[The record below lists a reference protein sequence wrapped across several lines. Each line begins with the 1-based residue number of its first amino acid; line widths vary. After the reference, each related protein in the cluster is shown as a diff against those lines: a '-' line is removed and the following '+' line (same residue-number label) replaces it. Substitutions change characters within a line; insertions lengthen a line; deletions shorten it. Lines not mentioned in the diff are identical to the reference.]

1 MPDAPVVPNLTRGPI
16 NNWTDTAGH
25 GAVLA
30 LDALT
35 GEQKWKFEMMDVIRS
50 GLLTTA
56 SDLLFSGARSGYF
69 QALNARTGALLW
81 KVSLGS
87 QIVNGPMTYVVNGT
101 QYVAIISGHSLSTF
115 ALRD

>member
-1 MPDAPVVPNLTRGPI
+1 MT
-16 NNWTDTAGH
+16 
-25 GAVLA
+25 
-30 LDALT
+30 
-35 GEQKWKFEMMDVIRS
+35 DVIRS

-56 SDLLFSGARSGYF
+56 SDLLFSGPRSGYF

-87 QIVNGPMTYVVNGT
+87 QIVNGPMTYRVDGT